1 MKTDLIQNYQI
12 LADQYQ
18 SLSNAKKKQ
27 LKLISLAR
35 LVSFLGVIPAWYYLN
50 PISEI
55 LAFSI
60 SFFFLIAFFFLIKR
74 YIQTEKQQQY
84 YQRLVEI
91 NRDEIRAINRDL
103 RAIDPGNEFIDP
115 HHDYS
120 YDLDLFGIGSIFQF
134 LNRTV
139 TIRGKK
145 HLAFLLNRS
154 QRSVA
159 EITSKQAAIQE
170 LAKELDWRQNF
181 MARGKETGDLK
192 NSNQIEDS
200 IGLKI
205 TLKSASL
212 IKVLLMTL
220 PALTLLLIGLNI
232 TGLVTKSFYLLPI
245 FSQWAIFSIYS
256 KTTSKFN
263 KQFESQ
269 AKLLSQYADMLQQIE
284 TKNFGSE
291 YLCNL
296 KVRLSVKGKTASS
309 ITSELQKILNE
320 FDYRQNILVGIVL
333 NSVFLWDV
341 RCLSKLNHWQQNYAT
356 DLPQWFEV
364 IAEMDALV
372 SLANCNY
379 NHPEWVTPEVLQSKF
394 AFSAEDLGHPL
405 IDEKRCVR
413 NSFQITGEEQIAI
426 ITGANMA
433 GKSTFLRTVGV
444 NLTLASNGCKVCA
457 AGFKFSPVRIY
468 TNMRT
473 SDNLMNDESYFYAEL
488 LRLQSMLTLI
498 RNGENLFVILDEM
511 LKGTNSVDKLNGSK
525 ELIHQLISLNTHG
538 IVATHDLG
546 LTELAQ
552 HLPSIKNQCFE
563 VQLHNDELN
572 FDYKLTNGITRT
584 MNATFLMKKMGI
596 IPHKLMVKWPNC

>member
-1 MKTDLIQNYQI
+1 MKTDLIQNYQK

-18 SLSNAKKKQ
+18 SLLNAKKKQ

-35 LVSFLGVIPAWYYLN
+35 LVSFLGIIPAFYYLDSVN
-50 PISEI
+50 SI
-55 LAFSI
+55 LAGFVSLLLL
-60 SFFFLIAFFFLIKR
+60 STFLFLIKR

-91 NRDEIRAINRDL
+91 NRNEISAINHNL
-103 RAIDPGNEFIDP
+103 SSFDPGNEFIDP

-134 LNRTV
+134 LNRTA
-139 TIRGKK
+139 TRQGKNR
-145 HLAFLLNRS
+145 LATLLKQS
-154 QRSVA
+154 QRTGE
-159 EITSKQAAIQE
+159 EIRSRQEGIQE

-192 NSNQIEDS
+192 NSNRIEDS
-200 IGLKI
+200 IGQQI
-205 TLKSASL
+205 QLKSAML
-212 IKVLLMTL
+212 VKLLLMTL
-220 PALTLLLIGLNI
+220 PALTLLLIGLNLA
-232 TGLVTKSFYLLPI
+232 GLVSKSFYLFPV
-245 FSQWAIFSIYS
+245 FSQWAIFLIYS

-269 AKLLSQYADMLQQIE
+269 ARLLSLYADMLQQIE
-284 TKNFGSE
+284 TKNFKSE
-291 YLCNL
+291 YLSNL
-296 KVRLSVKGKTASS
+296 KARLSVKGKTASS

-320 FDYRQNILVGIVL
+320 FDYRQNILVGFVL

-379 NHPEWVTPEVLQSKF
+379 NHPEWVTPEVSPSEF
-394 AFSAEDLGHPL
+394 TFNAENLGHPL
-405 IDEKRCVR
+405 IDETRCVS
-413 NSFQITGEEQIAI
+413 NSFQISNEEKIVI

-444 NLTLASNGCKVCA
+444 NLVLASNGCKVCA
-457 AGFKFSPVRIY
+457 ESFNFSPIRIY
-468 TNMRT
+468 TSMRT

-488 LRLQSMLTLI
+488 LRLQSMLTLL

-552 HLPSIKNQCFE
+552 NISSIKNQCFE

-572 FDYKLTNGITRT
+572 FDYKLTNGVTRT

-596 IPHKLMVKWPNC
+596 IPKN